1 MYKHLCWADRARLSG
16 MQIGGYTSP
25 GGSYVSLYKDD
36 GRKTTCGTNDYGD
49 TGTSICGDIL
59 LIPITNTGVFS
70 ILRIST
76 ANYLTLC
83 EVQVFAGR

>member
-1 MYKHLCWADRARLSG
+1 

-25 GGSYVSLYKDD
+25 GGFFVSLYQDD
-36 GRKTTCGTNDYGD
+36 ESKTTCESKDYND

-59 LIPITNTGVFS
+59 LIPITSTGVFS

-83 EVQVFAGR
+83 EVQVFAGM